1 MPGDRAHSSRV
12 GLARL
17 AFTLAALS
25 LLTLGV
31 AACGSSKPRPSSAQV
46 GRQSCRQVEGA
57 LSDGPEPEADPVGY
71 AQAQVLPL
79 RQIHASDPKLGQ
91 AIHALASTYQSFAS
105 SDGAGPAKRAVSLA
119 SRTLDTICPGAT
131 S

>member
-1 MPGDRAHSSRV
+1 MPGGRAHSSRI

-17 AFTLAALS
+17 AFTLAAMS

-46 GRQSCRQVEGA
+46 GRQTCRQVKGT
-57 LSDGPEPEADPVGY
+57 LSDGPEPEA
-71 AQAQVLPL
+71 
-79 RQIHASDPKLGQ
+79 
-91 AIHALASTYQSFAS
+91 SFAS
-105 SDGAGPAKRAVSLA
+105 GDGAGPAKRAVSLA

>member
-12 GLARL
+12 GPARS

-25 LLTLGV
+25 LLALGV
-31 AACGSSKPRPSSAQV
+31 VACGSSKSALSSAQAR
-46 GRQSCRQVEGA
+46 RQTCKALEAV

-79 RQIHASDPKLGQ
+79 RQIHTSDPELGQ
-91 AIHALASTYQSFAS
+91 AIDALASAYRSFAS
-105 SDGAGPAKRAVSLA
+105 SDGAGPAKRAVSSA